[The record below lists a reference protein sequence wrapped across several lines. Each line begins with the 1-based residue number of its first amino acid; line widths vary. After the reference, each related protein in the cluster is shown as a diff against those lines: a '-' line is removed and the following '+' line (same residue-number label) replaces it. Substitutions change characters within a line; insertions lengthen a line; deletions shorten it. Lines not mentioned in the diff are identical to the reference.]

1 MDISRRH
8 ALLAGIAVLVLLAGV
23 VVLWSNRSPGTDRP
37 DALAGWPAQVS
48 LTCTACSRSFEIP
61 APEYVAGMDALKPGS
76 ELPFT
81 CPGCGGHDVCRTEN
95 LQRLRDRLRTT
106 DE

>member
-8 ALLAGIAVLVLLAGV
+8 ALLAGIAVSVLLAGG
-23 VVLWSNRSPGTDRP
+23 VVLWLNRSSGTNRP

-61 APEYVAGMDALKPGS
+61 APEYVGRMDALKPGS
-76 ELPFT
+76 ELPFA

-95 LQRLRDRLRTT
+95 LQRLRDRLRST